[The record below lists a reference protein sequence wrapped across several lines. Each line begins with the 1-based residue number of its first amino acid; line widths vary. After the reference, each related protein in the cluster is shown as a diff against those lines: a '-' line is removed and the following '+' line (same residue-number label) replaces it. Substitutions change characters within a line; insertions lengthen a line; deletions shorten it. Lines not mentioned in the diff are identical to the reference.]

1 MPKWWGRG
9 ERDDHESE
17 LVSSRRLEVS
27 GTSMSHAAAAVSAAT
42 LEGAPSSE
50 TRLSGVRSFIASSFS
65 WLSTVSTGSCPYAK
79 DAVANSSGDRMTCP
93 FAAGATKLPEGHPA
107 VLPPGHPAV
116 PGMAPRNSA
125 TDGGSS
131 GDGSGGGDARPLS
144 ARLLGSGPVL
154 VRPRE
159 QPASATWDDGVD

>member
-1 MPKWWGRG
+1 
-9 ERDDHESE
+9 
-17 LVSSRRLEVS
+17 
-27 GTSMSHAAAAVSAAT
+27 MSHAAAAVSAAT

-50 TRLSGVRSFIASSFS
+50 GRLGGVRSFIASSFS

-79 DAVANSSGDRMTCP
+79 DAAANSSGDRMTCP

-116 PGMAPRNSA
+116 PGMASRNSA

-131 GDGSGGGDARPLS
+131 GDGSGGGDARPLG

-154 VRPRE
+154 VRARGE

>member
-1 MPKWWGRG
+1 MSA
-9 ERDDHESE
+9 SE
-17 LVSSRRLEVS
+17 LEELARLGEV
-27 GTSMSHAAAAVSAAT
+27 TVAPHAMSHATPAVSAAT

-50 TRLSGVRSFIASSFS
+50 GRLSGVRSFIASSFS

-131 GDGSGGGDARPLS
+131 GDGSGGGDARPLG

>member
-1 MPKWWGRG
+1 
-9 ERDDHESE
+9 
-17 LVSSRRLEVS
+17 
-27 GTSMSHAAAAVSAAT
+27 MSHATPAVSAAT

-50 TRLSGVRSFIASSFS
+50 GRLSGVRSFIASSFS

-79 DAVANSSGDRMTCP
+79 DAAANSSGDRMTCP

>member
-1 MPKWWGRG
+1 M
-9 ERDDHESE
+9 S
-17 LVSSRRLEVS
+17 
-27 GTSMSHAAAAVSAAT
+27 SHATPAVSAAT

-107 VLPPGHPAV
+107 VLPPG
-116 PGMAPRNSA
+116 R
-125 TDGGSS
+125 
-131 GDGSGGGDARPLS
+131 
-144 ARLLGSGPVL
+144 
-154 VRPRE
+154 
-159 QPASATWDDGVD
+159 

>member
-1 MPKWWGRG
+1 MAT
-9 ERDDHESE
+9 
-17 LVSSRRLEVS
+17 SS
-27 GTSMSHAAAAVSAAT
+27 AAVSAAT

-50 TRLSGVRSFIASSFS
+50 GRLSGVRSFIASSFS

-79 DAVANSSGDRMTCP
+79 DAAANSSGDRMTCP

-116 PGMAPRNSA
+116 PGMAASSSA

-131 GDGSGGGDARPLS
+131 GDGSGCGDARPLG

-159 QPASATWDDGVD
+159 QPASANWDDGVD

>member
-1 MPKWWGRG
+1 MAT
-9 ERDDHESE
+9 
-17 LVSSRRLEVS
+17 SS
-27 GTSMSHAAAAVSAAT
+27 AAVSAAT

-50 TRLSGVRSFIASSFS
+50 GRLSGVRSFIASSFS

-79 DAVANSSGDRMTCP
+79 DAAANSSGDRMTCP

-116 PGMAPRNSA
+116 PGMASRSSA

-131 GDGSGGGDARPLS
+131 GDGSGGDARPLG

-159 QPASATWDDGVD
+159 QPASANWDDGVD

>member
-1 MPKWWGRG
+1 
-9 ERDDHESE
+9 
-17 LVSSRRLEVS
+17 
-27 GTSMSHAAAAVSAAT
+27 
-42 LEGAPSSE
+42 
-50 TRLSGVRSFIASSFS
+50 
-65 WLSTVSTGSCPYAK
+65 
-79 DAVANSSGDRMTCP
+79 MTCP

-131 GDGSGGGDARPLS
+131 GDGSGGGDARPLG

>member
-1 MPKWWGRG
+1 MAT
-9 ERDDHESE
+9 
-17 LVSSRRLEVS
+17 SS
-27 GTSMSHAAAAVSAAT
+27 AAVSAAT

-50 TRLSGVRSFIASSFS
+50 GRLSGVRSFIASSFS

-79 DAVANSSGDRMTCP
+79 DAAANSSGDRMTCP

-107 VLPPGHPAV
+107 VLPPGHPAI
-116 PGMAPRNSA
+116 PGMAASNSA

-131 GDGSGGGDARPLS
+131 GDGSGGDARPLG

-159 QPASATWDDGVD
+159 QPASANWDDGVD